1 MKLWHKV
8 LLGLILGVLT
18 GVYFPHVGANIK
30 PVGDI
35 FLRLIQMMIVPVI
48 FFTLVSGITSMN
60 NPASL
65 SRIGIKATIAYLATT
80 VTSVAFGLLMAVLF
94 KPGIGVN
101 LGDLHKTSKVITGEM
116 NEQFDI
122 VSFFVNIVPK
132 NSIMAFAEGNVL
144 QVVFFAIFT
153 GIAMNKMGSKVDHIR
168 DMIHSGA
175 RLVLKMITMVVEL
188 SPYGAYA
195 LTAWVVSAQGIDI
208 LYDLMSLVG
217 VVSFAMALQ
226 YLILILM
233 IFVFAKLNPMPFI
246 KKSIPYQMLA
256 LSTSS
261 SKATLP
267 TTMQVCREDM
277 GISETSTSFVLPLG
291 ASINMDGLAI
301 NLGLCAMFF
310 AQVYGVDLS
319 LTDYIVLTLTA
330 TLGSIGGAGIP
341 GASLIMLPMVLSS
354 INVPYEGVAI
364 LAGVDRILDALRT
377 TVNITG
383 DATITLIVDES
394 EGLLD
399 KEQYYKELS

>member
-1 MKLWHKV
+1 
-8 LLGLILGVLT
+8 
-18 GVYFPHVGANIK
+18 
-30 PVGDI
+30 
-35 FLRLIQMMIVPVI
+35 
-48 FFTLVSGITSMN
+48 
-60 NPASL
+60 
-65 SRIGIKATIAYLATT
+65 
-80 VTSVAFGLLMAVLF
+80 
-94 KPGIGVN
+94 
-101 LGDLHKTSKVITGEM
+101 
-116 NEQFDI
+116 
-122 VSFFVNIVPK
+122 
-132 NSIMAFAEGNVL
+132 
-144 QVVFFAIFT
+144 
-153 GIAMNKMGSKVDHIR
+153 
-168 DMIHSGA
+168 
-175 RLVLKMITMVVEL
+175 
-188 SPYGAYA
+188 
-195 LTAWVVSAQGIDI
+195 
-208 LYDLMSLVG
+208 MSLVG

-319 LTDYIVLTLTA
+319 LTDYVVLTLTA

-399 KEQYYKELS
+399 KDQYYKELS